1 MLEGRTRIVDT
12 PATRT
17 EIVDAIG
24 FPRPD
29 RPDEEDI

>member
-12 PATRT
+12 PAIRT
-17 EIVDAIG
+17 GIVDAIG

-29 RPDEEDI
+29 RLDKEDI